1 MLQFPASGGSSQLN
15 HRWVVRPPAPADAFQ
30 RFSDI
35 PAPIV
40 QVLYQRGLRTRQAV
54 DDFLSHAAPLHN
66 PFLMKGMTDTVRRLR
81 QAIADGETVLVHGDF
96 DADGVT
102 STVVMV
108 TGLHALG
115 ANVAPYI
122 PHRVDEGYGLNA
134 DAIHKMKARGINLMV
149 TVDCGIRA
157 NAEIELANELGI
169 EVLVTDH
176 HSVPTELPAAL
187 AVVNPHQP
195 GCDYPYKPLAGVG
208 LAWKT
213 IQALWLAERKNPI
226 GKARDPHFDPN
237 SLLELV
243 AIGTVADVA
252 PLTGENRTLV
262 WRGLEQ
268 LRRTTRPG
276 LLALYESSRLNPV
289 HLTEESIGFVIG
301 PRINAAGRLDHAI
314 LAYKLLHT
322 PDPIQAR
329 QLAMS
334 LEEKNRERQ
343 DKTKQA
349 LDRAFSQLPQEVQP
363 LVMVRDT
370 HCPEGIVGLVAGRLQ
385 EKFYR
390 PAIVVSVGEE
400 LSRASCR
407 SIPGFHITHALDE
420 VSNLLERH
428 GGHAQAAGFTVRTE
442 RLPQLQQQLLEIA
455 HTRLLVEGSIA
466 DLEPKLELDGELSLE
481 EITPTLHEYLVQL
494 APFGELNREP
504 LWLAQNVR
512 VEAVR
517 AVGSNGTHL
526 QLTFRDRHR
535 KQWRGVAFRQGHR
548 LQSLRS
554 IPTTIDIA
562 YAIKKSEWQGESR
575 TELHI
580 TDFRSPLA

>member
-1 MLQFPASGGSSQLN
+1 MN
-15 HRWVVRPPAPADAFQ
+15 HRWVVRPSAPADAFQ
-30 RFSDI
+30 RFPDI

-66 PFLMKGMTDTVRRLR
+66 PFLMKGMTDTVQRLR
-81 QAIADGETVLVHGDF
+81 QAIVRGESVLVHGDF

-122 PHRVDEGYGLNA
+122 PHRVDEGYGLNPE
-134 DAIHKMKARGINLMV
+134 AIHKMKARGIHLMV

-157 NAEIELANELGI
+157 NAEIELANQLGI

-176 HSVPTELPAAL
+176 HSVPEQLPSAL

-195 GCDYPYKPLAGVG
+195 GCEYPYKPLAGVG

-213 IQALWLAERKNPI
+213 IQALWLAERKNPV
-226 GKARDPHFDPN
+226 GKARDPNFDPN
-237 SLLELV
+237 TLLEMV
-243 AIGTVADVA
+243 ALGTVADVA

-268 LRRTTRPG
+268 LRHTTRAG
-276 LLALYESSRLNPV
+276 LLALYESARLNPV
-289 HLTEESIGFVIG
+289 HLTEESIGFIVG

-314 LAYKLLHT
+314 LAYKLLYT
-322 PDPIQAR
+322 DDPKQAR
-329 QLAMS
+329 ELAMQ
-334 LEEKNRERQ
+334 LEAKNRERQ

-349 LDRAFSQLPQEVQP
+349 LDRAFSQLPQEIEP
-363 LVMVRDT
+363 LVMVRDQL
-370 HCPEGIVGLVAGRLQ
+370 CPEGIVGLVAGRLQ

-407 SIPGFHITHALDE
+407 SIPGFHITSALDE
-420 VSNLLERH
+420 VRDLLERH

-442 RLPQLQQQLLEIA
+442 RLPQLHEQLLRIA
-455 HTRLLVEGSIA
+455 HTRLLVEGSA
-466 DLEPKLELDGELSLE
+466 DLEPKLELDGELPLE
-481 EITPTLHEYLVQL
+481 SITPTFHDHLARL

-504 LWLAQNVR
+504 VWLAQNVR
-512 VEAVR
+512 LENVR

-526 QLTFRDRHR
+526 QMTFKDRHR
-535 KQWRGVAFRQGHR
+535 RQWRGVAFRQGHR
-548 LQSLRS
+548 LQTLRS
-554 IPTTIDIA
+554 IPTTLDIA
-562 YAIKKSEWQGESR
+562 YTIKKSEWQGESR

-580 TDFRSPLA
+580 TDFRSPLV

>member
-1 MLQFPASGGSSQLN
+1 MLQLLLCGGCSQLN

-40 QVLYQRGLRTRQAV
+40 QVLYQRGLRTRDAV
-54 DDFLSHAAPLHN
+54 DNFLSHAAPLHN
-66 PFLMKGMTDTVRRLR
+66 PFLMKGMTATVHRLR
-81 QAIADGETVLVHGDF
+81 QAIAEGEAVLVHGDF

-122 PHRVDEGYGLNA
+122 PHRVDEGYGLNPE
-134 DAIHKMKARGINLMV
+134 AIHKMKARGISLMI

-157 NAEIELANELGI
+157 NPEIALANELGI
-169 EVLVTDH
+169 DVLVTDH
-176 HSVPTELPAAL
+176 HSVPEELPAAY

-195 GCDYPYKPLAGVG
+195 GCEYPYKPLAGVG

-226 GKARDPHFDPN
+226 GKARDPQFDPN
-237 SLLELV
+237 TLLELV
-243 AIGTVADVA
+243 ALGTVADVA

-262 WRGLEQ
+262 WRGLAQ
-268 LRRTTRPG
+268 LKHTTRPG
-276 LLALYESSRLNPV
+276 LLALYQISRLNPTY
-289 HLTEESIGFVIG
+289 LSEESIGFIIG

-314 LAYKLLHT
+314 LAYKLLFT
-322 PDPIQAR
+322 EDAAQAHD
-329 QLAMS
+329 LA
-334 LEEKNRERQ
+334 LELEAKNRERQ

-349 LDRAFSQLPQEVQP
+349 LDRAFSQLPEGTPP
-363 LVMVRDT
+363 LLMVRDS

-385 EKFYR
+385 EKYYR
-390 PAIVVSVGEE
+390 PAIVISEGKE

-407 SIPGFHITHALDE
+407 SIPGFHITHALQEAGD
-420 VSNLLERH
+420 LLERF

-442 RLPQLQQQLLEIA
+442 RLPLLEQKLQQIA
-455 HTRLLVEGSIA
+455 HTRLMVEGSA
-466 DLEPKLELDGELSLE
+466 EALEPKLELDGELPLHQ
-481 EITPTLHEYLVQL
+481 ITPQLHDYLAKL

-504 LWLAQNVR
+504 LWLARNVR
-512 VEAVR
+512 VDTIR
-517 AVGSNGTHL
+517 PVGTGNTHL
-526 QLTFRDRHR
+526 QFTFRDSQRR
-535 KQWRGVAFRQGHR
+535 QWRGVAFRQGHR
-548 LQSLRS
+548 FDSLRS
-554 IPTTIDIA
+554 ISTLDIA
-562 YAIKKSEWQGESR
+562 YAIKQSQWQGESR